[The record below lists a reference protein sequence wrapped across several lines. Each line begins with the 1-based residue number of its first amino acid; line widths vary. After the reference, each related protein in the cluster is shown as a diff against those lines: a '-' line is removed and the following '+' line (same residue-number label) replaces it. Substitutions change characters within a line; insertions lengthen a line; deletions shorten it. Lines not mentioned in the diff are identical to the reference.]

1 MLIFPAVF
9 TVTFFLPQTYILEE
23 LLSPIFTPLW
33 LLFCLR
39 PKSTQIVD
47 FFRCF
52 TVEVAGVGDV
62 CSFAQMDIKK
72 HGNHDVCIWM
82 FLIFF

>member
-1 MLIFPAVF
+1 MSRKLFELIFVNKIIILLIQA
-9 TVTFFLPQTYILEE
+9 YILEE
-23 LLSPIFTPLW
+23 LLSPIFTPIW

-39 PKSTQIVD
+39 PKSAQIVD

-52 TVEVAGVGDV
+52 TVEVSGVGDV

-72 HGNHDVCIWM
+72 HGNHEVCNGK
-82 FLIFF
+82 